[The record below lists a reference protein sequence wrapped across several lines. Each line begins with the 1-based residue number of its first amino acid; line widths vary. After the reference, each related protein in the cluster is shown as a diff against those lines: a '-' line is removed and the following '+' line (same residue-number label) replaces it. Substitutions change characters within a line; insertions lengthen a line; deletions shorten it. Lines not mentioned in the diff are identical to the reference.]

1 MRGHLLI
8 GGVQVRLVAAG
19 LRDAGFR
26 IIGHHQLWAAAQE
39 LERAHMCTDP
49 GSHLLI
55 FVGLG
60 VGVVAGTEHG
70 HEQRGL
76 MYLVALRVVNGHR
89 RAGPI
94 DEQLLSWTM
103 LLTQDEIALLLPA
116 PVKLAELAVSVA
128 LGMRGAVL
136 LPEQLPGG
144 VLVPLQLFVNA
155 YEVGQWAVGIQCRV
169 FARCGRK
176 QSRFH
181 LRLGHLSRQ
190 RPTQSRRREP
200 FEVIMDRALAD
211 VGAAGDLSLPQ
222 LEIETQPQNF
232 SALAHGHSLSG
243 HLDLLSEAQST
254 RSLVSSAA
262 KLFSTGDSEASR
274 SRFRPSPISDRLGPG
289 TVIAFS
295 PEQ

>member
-1 MRGHLLI
+1 
-8 GGVQVRLVAAG
+8 
-19 LRDAGFR
+19 
-26 IIGHHQLWAAAQE
+26 
-39 LERAHMCTDP
+39 
-49 GSHLLI
+49 
-55 FVGLG
+55 
-60 VGVVAGTEHG
+60 
-70 HEQRGL
+70 

-274 SRFRPSPISDRLGPG
+274 SRFRPSPIRDRLGPG
-289 TVIAFS
+289 RVIAFS
-295 PEQ
+295 PEQRSESVRNGDRDQPGILIGFVRNPHRDSSTNFVKSSTSVTSECGAIGASFGHRQSLRCERRHVPP